1 MFLDKLNWR
10 YAAKKMDPAKP
21 VPEDKVARIVEA
33 IRMAPTSSGVQPFE
47 LFVIRNTALREAIR
61 PVAWDQAQI
70 TDGSHLLVFAAW
82 DNYTEARIDAVV
94 EQMVAERGDSD
105 MLQGYFA
112 NLKEMLLPRS
122 AEVNHAHASHQAYI
136 ALGFALAAAAEL
148 GVDSTPMEGF
158 DPDQVDEILEL
169 KAKGLR
175 SKVLLPLGTRSEDGD
190 WLLPMPKVRK
200 SKAALVTEID

>member
-1 MFLDKLNWR
+1 M
-10 YAAKKMDPAKP
+10 
-21 VPEDKVARIVEA
+21 
-33 IRMAPTSSGVQPFE
+33 
-47 LFVIRNTALREAIR
+47 
-61 PVAWDQAQI
+61 
-70 TDGSHLLVFAAW
+70 VFAAW

-158 DPDQVDEILEL
+158 DPDQVDEILDL
-169 KAKGLR
+169 KSKGLR
-175 SKVLLPLGTRSEDGD
+175 SKVLLPLGTRAEEGD

-200 SKAALVTEID
+200 STVSSAQRPC